1 MLNIRSKINDH
12 NQENTASLQNH
23 KKHAMALLKKI
34 DQ

>member
-1 MLNIRSKINDH
+1 MPNIRSKINGH
-12 NQENTASLQNH
+12 NQENTASLKNQ

>member
-1 MLNIRSKINDH
+1 MPNIRSTINGH

-23 KKHAMALLKKI
+23 KNHAMALLKKI